1 MAIKH
6 HLALEIVD
14 TACDHVLPI
23 IDISTY
29 ASMLPVECSRLDITL
44 PGFYQPVYLDVEP
57 HFNEAITAVRL
68 GMQNEDNN
76 GLATLPDGIYTI
88 RYSVAPNDYVFVEY
102 KFLRTTLIT
111 NEYYREVCKIQL
123 AECEPSREVIQKMKD
138 LRYIKML
145 IDAAKAKANYCD
157 ACVSSIDMLQYAQ
170 RLLKEY
176 QLGKCLTCNL

>member
-29 ASMLPVECSRLDITL
+29 ASMLPVECPRLDITL

-76 GLATLPDGIYTI
+76 GLATLPDVIYTI
-88 RYSVAPNDYVFVEY
+88 RYSVAPNDYVFV
-102 KFLRTTLIT
+102 
-111 NEYYREVCKIQL
+111 
-123 AECEPSREVIQKMKD
+123 
-138 LRYIKML
+138 
-145 IDAAKAKANYCD
+145 
-157 ACVSSIDMLQYAQ
+157 
-170 RLLKEY
+170 
-176 QLGKCLTCNL
+176 